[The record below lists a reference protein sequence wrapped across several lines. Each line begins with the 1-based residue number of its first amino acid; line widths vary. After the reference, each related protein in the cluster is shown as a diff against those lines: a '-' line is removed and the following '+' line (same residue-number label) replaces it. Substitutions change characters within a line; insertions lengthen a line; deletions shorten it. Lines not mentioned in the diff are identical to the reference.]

1 MPDELVKTGF
11 HVAEAPAAAIE
22 SPPVAV
28 APTTAIE
35 AASAA
40 SAPPSQSQLFIVI
53 PSCVSTKASYGTTSA
68 FGWRAAA
75 AGRPVK
81 RVEQSE
87 KDTFGRAGAQL
98 PRRGTHP
105 SSSI

>member
-1 MPDELVKTGF
+1 MPDELVKTVF

-40 SAPPSQSQLFIVI
+40 SAPPSQCQLFIVI
-53 PSCVSTKASYGTTSA
+53 PSCVSTK
-68 FGWRAAA
+68 
-75 AGRPVK
+75 GRTVRHLPSV
-81 RVEQSE
+81 RGRG
-87 KDTFGRAGAQL
+87 GRATCEKSGTIRKGHFR
-98 PRRGTHP
+98 PRRGAATTTRNP
-105 SSSI
+105 SLFL